1 MQTNKDFL
9 KNLEEKILNFWK
21 ANNIFKLTLEKNKNN
36 KRFNFLEGPPYANAS
51 PHMGHFLNRVYKDV
65 ILRFRTMIGEYVP
78 RIAGWDTHGLP
89 IEVATEKELGIKNKK
104 EIINYGIDKFNK
116 RCKELVMAS
125 KDEFEYMDDRMGLWI
140 DHQNAYVTYDP
151 FYMETCWWIIK
162 KIYENGYLKEEYKV
176 FPYCPR
182 CETVISQA
190 EVGQID
196 AYKKVLDPNLYV
208 KFKIKNKDEYFL
220 VWTTTPWTLISNLA
234 LAIHPEYEYCL
245 YEINNEKFWA
255 IEGIEEK
262 LKNLLKIGEI
272 KILDKKIGREFE
284 KTEYEPL
291 YKLTNDKNSYKVYL
305 ADFIKKEEGTGIV
318 HIAPAFGEED
328 FELGKENNLPLINPI
343 NGSGIFEI
351 KEDIDIKERIN
362 GLFFK
367 DADKFILEDL
377 KNKNLILYGKLNDYE
392 HEYPHCWRCKTP
404 LIYYS
409 TKNWVIKVSRI
420 KNRLINENK
429 KVNWVPEEIGHRFYE
444 WIKEGKDWN
453 LSRTRFWGIPLPIW
467 RCNKC
472 GSIEIIGSLKE
483 LASKFKSKNRYIFLR
498 HGEALSNRKNL
509 ISSYPEKFFN
519 PLTQKGIK
527 EVNNAARKLKKL
539 KIDLI
544 VASPILRTLETARI
558 VSEKLN
564 VPIITDFRLR
574 EIDFGTLN
582 GKRVKDYHNVTGTTY
597 EKYFKAPDGG
607 ENLENVKKRMISVIL
622 DLEKKYE
629 GKNILIVSHELPL
642 RVLFGEMLALSK
654 REVAKRDDLS
664 LNTGEVKEVEFLVL
678 PRDENNEINIHRP
691 YVDEFKWRCK
701 CGGTKE
707 RIDELADIW
716 FDSGSAPFSVYHYPF
731 ENEKEIDKL
740 YPLDFILEGIDQTR
754 GWFYTLFVIGMLV
767 KGVAPYKNVMSYGLV
782 LDKAGRKMSKSLGN
796 VASPIEEMEKY
807 GADLL
812 RLYFLML
819 SEPIENKK
827 YEEESLL
834 NLKTNFFDLI
844 LNILNFYRMY
854 YDREKNKFKKPKNEY
869 LIDKWFDLRIK
880 ETYKIL
886 YESLL
891 NFNPTKPVR
900 EIFDLVQDLSRWW
913 LRRSRRRFQKP
924 KNKQELIDALLKLE
938 EYLFNISKL
947 LAPFTPFFSEYLY
960 QELKNEVK
968 DRFKIE
974 LSVHLE
980 RYEKPKDL
988 TKKET
993 EILENMKLAREIS
1006 SILLML
1012 RKTNGI
1018 KVRQPLKDAYIGRKI
1033 DKEYLEIIKEE
1044 ANLKNIFVG
1053 EPKNKENYLENT
1065 EGIYVWLNKTITPEL
1080 KEEGIINDFIR
1091 YIQDLRQDLGLVP
1104 KQKAYLYLITGKN
1117 LKGLINKNKRP
1128 IIKSTNLK
1136 DISFAKPKKFDIEKE
1151 FDYEDFG
1158 KVSIYLKV

>member
-1 MQTNKDFL
+1 MQINKEGL
-9 KNLEEKILNFWK
+9 IKLEEKILNFWR

-51 PHMGHFLNRVYKDV
+51 PHMGHFLNRIYKDV

-78 RIAGWDTHGLP
+78 RFAGWDTHGLP

-116 RCKELVMAS
+116 KCKELVMAS

-151 FYMETCWWIIK
+151 FYMESCWWIIK
-162 KIYENGYLKEEYKV
+162 KIYEKGFLKEEYRV

-196 AYKKVLDPNLYV
+196 AYKKVLDPNIYV
-208 KFKIKNKDEYFL
+208 KFKLKDREEYFL

-234 LAIHPEYEYCL
+234 LAIHPEYKYFL
-245 YEINNEKFWA
+245 YEIDNEKIWA
-255 IEGIEEK
+255 IEGIDER
-262 LKNLLKIGEI
+262 LKKLLKKDI
-272 KILDKKIGREFE
+272 KILDEKIGKEFE
-284 KTEYEPL
+284 GIRYEPL
-291 YKLTNDKNSYKVYL
+291 YKLTDDEKSYKVYL
-305 ADFIKKEEGTGIV
+305 ADFVKKEEGTGIV

-343 NGSGIFEI
+343 NISGLFDI
-351 KEDIDIKERIN
+351 KEDLDIKDKIN

-377 KNKNLILYGKLNDYE
+377 KNKNLVLYGKLNDYE

-420 KNRLINENK
+420 RNRLIKENE
-429 KVNWVPEEIGHRFYE
+429 KVNWIPKEFGNRFYE

-472 GSIEIIGSLKE
+472 GSIEVIGSLKD
-483 LASKFKSKNRYIFLR
+483 LGSKFKSKNRYIFLR
-498 HGEALSNRKNL
+498 HGEAISNRKNL

-519 PLTQKGIK
+519 PLTENGIK
-527 EVNNAARKLKKL
+527 KIEEVVKKIKKY

-544 VASPILRTLETARI
+544 ISSPLLRTLETARI
-558 VSEKLN
+558 ISEKLN
-564 VPIITDFRLR
+564 IPIITDFRLR

-582 GKRVKDYHNVTGTTY
+582 GKKVSDYHNFTGSIY
-597 EKYFKAPDGG
+597 EKYFRTPPEG
-607 ENLENVKKRMISVIL
+607 ENLEDVKKRMISVIL
-622 DLEKKYE
+622 DLEDKYE

-654 REVAKRDDLS
+654 REVEKRNDLK
-664 LNTGEVKEVEFLVL
+664 LEPGELKEVEFLVL

-691 YVDEFKWRCK
+691 YVDKFKWKCK
-701 CGGTKE
+701 CGGIKE
-707 RIDELADIW
+707 RIEELVDIW

-731 ENEKEIDKL
+731 ENEKEMEKL
-740 YPLDFILEGIDQTR
+740 YPIDFILEGLDQTR
-754 GWFYTLFVIGMLV
+754 GWFYTLFVIGLLI
-767 KGVAPYKNVMSYGLV
+767 KGEAPYKNVMSYGLV

-796 VASPIEEMEKY
+796 VADPIKEMEKY

-812 RLYFLML
+812 RLYFLTL
-819 SEPIENKK
+819 SDPIENKK

-834 NLKTNFFDLI
+834 SLKTNFFDLI
-844 LNILNFYRMY
+844 FNILNFYRMY
-854 YDREKNKFKKPKNEY
+854 YVREKNRFKKPKKEL
-869 LIDKWFDLRIK
+869 LIDKWFDIRVK

-891 NFNPTKPVR
+891 LYNPTKPSR
-900 EIFDLVQDLSRWW
+900 EIFNLVQDLSHWW
-913 LRRSRRRFQKP
+913 LRRSRKRFQRP
-924 KNKQELIDALLKLE
+924 QNKQELIDALLKLE
-938 EYLFNISKL
+938 EYLFNISKF

-960 QELKNEVK
+960 QEIKNEVK
-968 DRFKIE
+968 NRFKTQ

-980 RYEKPKDL
+980 RFEKQKDL
-988 TKKET
+988 TKKEK
-993 EILENMKLAREIS
+993 EILENMRLAREIA

-1018 KVRQPLKDAYIGRKI
+1018 KVRQPLKDAYIGRKL
-1033 DKEYLEIIKEE
+1033 DPEYLELVKEE
-1044 ANLKNIFVG
+1044 ANVKDIFIG
-1053 EPKNKENYLENT
+1053 EPKNKEDYFENRK
-1065 EGIYVWLNKTITPEL
+1065 GIYVWLNKNITPEL

-1091 YIQDLRQDLGLVP
+1091 YIQDLRQDLDLIP
-1104 KQKAYLYLITGKN
+1104 QKKAIVSVEANKN
-1117 LKGLINKNKRP
+1117 LEEILRKDKKT
-1128 IIKSTNLK
+1128 IIKNTNLI
-1136 DISFAKPKKFDIEKE
+1136 DISFSKPKSFSIKKE
-1151 FDYEDFG
+1151 FNYEDFG
-1158 KVSIYLKV
+1158 KVVLYLNIQ